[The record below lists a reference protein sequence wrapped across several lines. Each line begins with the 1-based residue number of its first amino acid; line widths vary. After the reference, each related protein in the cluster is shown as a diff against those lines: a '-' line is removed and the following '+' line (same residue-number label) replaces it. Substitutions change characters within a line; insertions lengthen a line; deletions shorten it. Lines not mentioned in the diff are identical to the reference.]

1 MVEKWVKISGKAPP
15 PFSGNARKK
24 LIFLLGGV
32 PLSRTFSSLDDDLD
46 LECRSGGLE
55 RKCWVARR
63 APTPSWVS
71 PRLSGLS
78 ITMIII
84 NFLSK
89 KALSGLAQL
98 LLYAIPVFNQWHWLR
113 SFDPNSRLMIW
124 CQPGRM
130 FFDLRSLSLVY
141 NSCQWEY
148 LNVASYNLIMCWH
161 RTDY

>member
-1 MVEKWVKISGKAPP
+1 MILMSKYKGQQSGEKRVTNSGKDLPP
-15 PFSGNARKK
+15 SFSGNARKK

-84 NFLSK
+84 TFLSK
-89 KALSGLAQL
+89 SPEWPCAAPFVRYPSL
-98 LLYAIPVFNQWHWLR
+98 
-113 SFDPNSRLMIW
+113 
-124 CQPGRM
+124 QPM
-130 FFDLRSLSLVY
+130 TLV
-141 NSCQWEY
+141 EK
-148 LNVASYNLIMCWH
+148 L
-161 RTDY
+161 